1 MRGSSWVTHRLD
13 SPAYVAGL
21 AGNASGAEDAE
32 SAIAKVARL
41 ARRAGPTRARR
52 IADAARRVGSVALVT
67 VGERRPRAV
76 SIVLSCLTDAAR
88 FELSVGAKCH
98 PLFKC
103 IGAFSRVTTEHND
116 AREGAMPSNTLA
128 AFAAGLF
135 VATLVLTH
143 DASAGD
149 ELLVARGLLL
159 PSPSPAFEIHAS
171 RNASLP
177 DPNVVEGRAGRDA
190 PEGTKATD
198 HPDGEAI
205 DATRVSDASDATDD
219 LSLGVRE
226 TRAPA
231 RSPRSRRARARA
243 GRVPHDDSRGVR
255 GGDGDHAPRAAPV
268 GARGPSRDRRAG
280 VVHARGVQRV
290 PRDPL
295 ACRADGLERTR
306 ARQGARRRRLRRAG
320 RRARRRAKRS
330 CATCAARG
338 RARAREALA
347 RARRRVARARDRA
360 VAPFV
365 AVARRVA
372 SASRSARR
380 RYAAFIADVKTKS
393 RLAAALAPHVI
404 VFGVGG
410 VVIAALP
417 HWARA
422 FVRKREIVASA
433 TLLVPTFFTVNAL
446 ERCRAAGVDD
456 FSDYG
461 GLRGSTAATRAESRG
476 ALSALR
482 EGFAAPGSGLGA
494 VRTGRADGSSSVFQP
509 SSSLESLD
517 GAVSPDA
524 TRATPPSANAAEP
537 EHARRSA
544 EAWLRF
550 WSSAAPLMF
559 LLDLPFVA
567 TGVHVMVPFWPRAH
581 PAVDRVAHLPHDR
594 RRAAHHGGC
603 RAARRGLVGG
613 GRRRRRARRRAR
625 AGARTFSRVGASAS
639 FFFPIRRVRR
649 VLDRSARTGLCAA
662 WRTGCASWG
671 SGARERR
678 LAWRW
683 TTRSLPMIGCAVFF
697 FTPTFL
703 TLYGCATAALALPAA
718 ASLDALA
725 TKNHADGTPRT
736 AHERSRRICAQ
747 LRYWLA
753 YSMLWSLARELSR
766 AARSRGSRALAPRR
780 AGARVLAGGVRGR
793 GRGHRARV
801 RGEGG
806 HRLRAPQGGRARA
819 SPRRRRGSSA
829 ASGPPRPR
837 APQDGEAAAAAS
849 ENESRDSG
857 RAGNGPRRSTG
868 AVPADEAAG
877 ERQSRGRSRTWGS
890 RRRTCGDASTRR
902 RGVASSPCPWTRFD
916 ATGGAA
922 YAPSRNRSYLLVC
935 QSAASPENARVADA
949 KKPRIT
955 DAIRRCAATEV
966 SRREGEDAFG
976 CDVGCGGD
984 LRGRRPRGAMRNARA
999 CPRSASAVRIGGGRP
1014 RPGPKRH
1021 AAGTWRRARRR
1032 GRRARFCRGGA
1043 RSERARGADE

>member
-1 MRGSSWVTHRLD
+1 
-13 SPAYVAGL
+13 
-21 AGNASGAEDAE
+21 
-32 SAIAKVARL
+32 
-41 ARRAGPTRARR
+41 
-52 IADAARRVGSVALVT
+52 
-67 VGERRPRAV
+67 
-76 SIVLSCLTDAAR
+76 
-88 FELSVGAKCH
+88 
-98 PLFKC
+98 
-103 IGAFSRVTTEHND
+103 
-116 AREGAMPSNTLA
+116 MPSNTLA

-226 TRAPA
+226 TRAPREVHEVGA
-231 RSPRSRRARARA
+231 RALELDASPMTTREAFAAAMATTRLALRLWAHAGRPATDALEWYTRAGSREFLATLWRVVQIVSNAPARVKALVVAGFAALVAARAAALALLRHLRRARY
-243 GRVPHDDSRGVR
+243 
-255 GGDGDHAPRAAPV
+255 
-268 GARGPSRDRRAG
+268 
-280 VVHARGVQRV
+280 
-290 PRDPL
+290 
-295 ACRADGLERTR
+295 
-306 ARQGARRRRLRRAG
+306 
-320 RRARRRAKRS
+320 
-330 CATCAARG
+330 

-347 RARRRVARARDRA
+347 RQRRRVARARDRA

-456 FSDYG
+456 WG
-461 GLRGSTAATRAESRG
+461 GLRGSTAPMRAESRG

-524 TRATPPSANAAEP
+524 TRATPPSANATEP

-567 TGVHVMVPFWPRAH
+567 TGVHVMVPFWPELTLLWTAWLTFPMTAGARLITEAAA
-581 PAVDRVAHLPHDR
+581 PRVAGWS
-594 RRAAHHGGC
+594 AAGAG
-603 RAARRGLVGG
+603 AG
-613 GRRRRRARRRAR
+613 AR
-625 AGARTFSRVGASAS
+625 AGARAPPREPSRVGASAS

-649 VLDRSARTGLCAA
+649 VLDRSAHRSLRGVAYGL
-662 WRTGCASWG
+662 RFLGL
-671 SGARERR
+671 RR
-678 LAWRW
+678 AGTALGLALDNA
-683 TTRSLPMIGCAVFF
+683 SLPMIGCAVFF

-766 AARSRGSRALAPRR
+766 GALSWFPLWRHVELALVFWL
-780 AGARVLAGGVRGR
+780 AVFGGADEVTARVFAAKAAIVSE
-793 GRGHRARV
+793 HHKAAARARV
-801 RGEGG
+801 AKEAA
-806 HRLRAPQGGRARA
+806 RLE
-819 SPRRRRGSSA
+819 RGSGSRDSLRSA
-829 ASGPPRPR
+829 GSL
-837 APQDGEAAAAAS
+837 AAAAS

-857 RAGNGPRRSTG
+857 SDGERPAALDGGR
-868 AVPADEAAG
+868 PADEAAG
-877 ERQSRGRSRTWGS
+877 ERQSRGAFADVGVSQENLRRRVNAAAGS
-890 RRRTCGDASTRR
+890 R
-902 RGVASSPCPWTRFD
+902 
-916 ATGGAA
+916 
-922 YAPSRNRSYLLVC
+922 
-935 QSAASPENARVADA
+935 E
-949 KKPRIT
+949 
-955 DAIRRCAATEV
+955 
-966 SRREGEDAFG
+966 
-976 CDVGCGGD
+976 
-984 LRGRRPRGAMRNARA
+984 
-999 CPRSASAVRIGGGRP
+999 
-1014 RPGPKRH
+1014 
-1021 AAGTWRRARRR
+1021 
-1032 GRRARFCRGGA
+1032 
-1043 RSERARGADE
+1043 

>member
-1 MRGSSWVTHRLD
+1 
-13 SPAYVAGL
+13 
-21 AGNASGAEDAE
+21 
-32 SAIAKVARL
+32 
-41 ARRAGPTRARR
+41 
-52 IADAARRVGSVALVT
+52 
-67 VGERRPRAV
+67 
-76 SIVLSCLTDAAR
+76 
-88 FELSVGAKCH
+88 
-98 PLFKC
+98 
-103 IGAFSRVTTEHND
+103 
-116 AREGAMPSNTLA
+116 MPSNTLA

-226 TRAPA
+226 TRAPREVHEVGA
-231 RSPRSRRARARA
+231 RALELDASPMTTREAFAAAMATTRLALRLWAHAGRPATDALEWYTRAGSREFLATLWRVVQIVSNAPARVKALVVAGFAALVAARAAALALLRHLRRARY
-243 GRVPHDDSRGVR
+243 
-255 GGDGDHAPRAAPV
+255 
-268 GARGPSRDRRAG
+268 
-280 VVHARGVQRV
+280 
-290 PRDPL
+290 
-295 ACRADGLERTR
+295 
-306 ARQGARRRRLRRAG
+306 
-320 RRARRRAKRS
+320 
-330 CATCAARG
+330 

-347 RARRRVARARDRA
+347 RQRRRVARARDRA

-524 TRATPPSANAAEP
+524 TRATPPSANATEP

-567 TGVHVMVPFWPRAH
+567 TGVHVMVPFWPELTLLWTAWLTFPMTAGARLITEAAA
-581 PAVDRVAHLPHDR
+581 PRVAGWS
-594 RRAAHHGGC
+594 AAGAG
-603 RAARRGLVGG
+603 AG
-613 GRRRRRARRRAR
+613 AR
-625 AGARTFSRVGASAS
+625 AGARAPPREPSRVGASAS

-649 VLDRSARTGLCAA
+649 VLDRSAHRSLRGVAYGL
-662 WRTGCASWG
+662 RFLGL
-671 SGARERR
+671 RR
-678 LAWRW
+678 AGTALGLALDNA
-683 TTRSLPMIGCAVFF
+683 SLPMIGCAVFF

-766 AARSRGSRALAPRR
+766 GALSWFPLWRHVELALVFWL
-780 AGARVLAGGVRGR
+780 AVFGGADEVTARVFAAKAAIVSE
-793 GRGHRARV
+793 HHKAAARARV
-801 RGEGG
+801 AKEAA
-806 HRLRAPQGGRARA
+806 RLE
-819 SPRRRRGSSA
+819 RGSGSRDSLRSA
-829 ASGPPRPR
+829 GSL
-837 APQDGEAAAAAS
+837 AAAAS

-857 RAGNGPRRSTG
+857 SDGERPAALDGGR
-868 AVPADEAAG
+868 PADEAAG
-877 ERQSRGRSRTWGS
+877 ERQSRGAFADVGVSQENLRRRVNAAAGS
-890 RRRTCGDASTRR
+890 R
-902 RGVASSPCPWTRFD
+902 
-916 ATGGAA
+916 
-922 YAPSRNRSYLLVC
+922 
-935 QSAASPENARVADA
+935 E
-949 KKPRIT
+949 
-955 DAIRRCAATEV
+955 
-966 SRREGEDAFG
+966 
-976 CDVGCGGD
+976 
-984 LRGRRPRGAMRNARA
+984 
-999 CPRSASAVRIGGGRP
+999 
-1014 RPGPKRH
+1014 
-1021 AAGTWRRARRR
+1021 
-1032 GRRARFCRGGA
+1032 
-1043 RSERARGADE
+1043 